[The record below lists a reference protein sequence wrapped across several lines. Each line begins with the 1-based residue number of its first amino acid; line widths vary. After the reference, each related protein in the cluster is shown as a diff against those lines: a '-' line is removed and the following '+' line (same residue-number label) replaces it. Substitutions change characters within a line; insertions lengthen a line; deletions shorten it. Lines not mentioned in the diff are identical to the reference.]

1 MLSFFVDLNLYTL
14 CITLIA
20 VAFTNFSTSIPSLL
34 FTFTTKSGV
43 FVK

>member
-1 MLSFFVDLNLYTL
+1 MLSFFVDLNLCTL
-14 CITLIA
+14 FITLIA
-20 VAFTNFSTSIPSLL
+20 IAFTNFSTSIPSLL